1 MSHYADVARLVGLT
15 ENELYVQL
23 KELKKISGKNT
34 TSPYAQT
41 FHKGLLK
48 SIESDRQKRQV
59 TKPYGLG
66 GPKRQK
72 TRKSKVSLS
81 FLSILLS
88 NI

>member
-1 MSHYADVARLVGLT
+1 MSHYADIARLVGLT

-48 SIESDRQKRQV
+48 SIENDRQKRKV

-72 TRKSKVSLS
+72 ARKSKVTINKVKFS
-81 FLSILLS
+81 
-88 NI
+88 